1 MTSARTHV
9 SLAAALLVVGVSAC
23 TSTNAPSGGKRW
35 RERLI
40 EPLSQPTI
48 FESPVIDSQLR
59 PIVMLHTIP
68 DDNAALPDAD
78 VRIYALQARFALSDK
93 LALIATKDGYIQLE
107 PSGGGDEDGFADI
120 AGGLKYAFYEDSD
133 AGVIVTGGAIYETT
147 TGDEEV
153 LQGNGD
159 GVIRPFVSAGYDGGA
174 LNVLGL
180 VGYNH
185 PLDSDAESTSFDYH
199 MHVSYEVTPDFAPLV
214 ELNGITWT
222 DSGNALGV
230 NFEGGDLINLG
241 ATDADGSLLS
251 AALGA
256 RYRLTEMLSLG
267 AAYEVPLSSR
277 EDILNDRI
285 TFDLV
290 WSF

>member
-9 SLAAALLVVGVSAC
+9 SLAAALLVVGASAC
-23 TSTNAPSGGKRW
+23 TSTSAPAGGKRW

-93 LALIATKDGYIQLE
+93 LALIATKDGYIQIE

-133 AGVIVTGGAIYETT
+133 AGLIVTGGAIYETT

-185 PLDSDAESTSFDYH
+185 PLDADAESTSFDYH
-199 MHVSYEVTPDFAPLV
+199 VHVSYELTPDFAPLV

-241 ATDADGSLLS
+241 AADADGSLLS
-251 AALGA
+251 GALGA

>member
-1 MTSARTHV
+1 MSAISTQPVLV
-9 SLAAALLVVGVSAC
+9 SLACALGAFSCASVS
-23 TSTNAPSGGKRW
+23 SQSGAKDW
-35 RERLI
+35 SQRLI
-40 EPLSQPTI
+40 EPLTQPTI

-78 VRIYALQARFALSDK
+78 VRIYALQARFALSSR

-107 PSGGGDEDGFADI
+107 PAAGGDEDGFADI
-120 AGGLKYAFYEDSD
+120 AGGLKYAFYEDPD
-133 AGVIVTGGAIYETT
+133 AGVLVTAGAIYETT
-147 TGDEEV
+147 SGDEEV

-159 GVIRPFVSAGYDGGA
+159 GVIRPFISAGCDGGA
-174 LNVLGL
+174 LNALGV

-185 PLDSDAESTSFDYH
+185 PLDDDAESTSFDYH
-199 MHVSYEVTPDFAPLV
+199 LHLSYEVTPNFAPLI
-214 ELNGITWT
+214 EFNGVTWT

-241 ATDADGSLLS
+241 AADADGSLLS
-251 AALGA
+251 GAIGA
-256 RYRLTEMLSLG
+256 RFRVTDGFCLG
-267 AAYEVPLSSR
+267 AAYEVPISSR

-285 TFDLV
+285 TIDAI

>member
-1 MTSARTHV
+1 MN
-9 SLAAALLVVGVSAC
+9 SLPSRALLPALAFAFGAFSCATVS
-23 TSTNAPSGGKRW
+23 TPSDGKAW
-35 RERLI
+35 RSRLI
-40 EPLSQPTI
+40 EPLTQPTI

-78 VRIYALQARFALSDK
+78 VRIYALQARLALSSK

-120 AGGLKYAFYEDSD
+120 AGGLKYAFYEDPD
-133 AGVIVTGGAIYETT
+133 AGVIVTAGALYETT

-159 GVIRPFVSAGYDGGA
+159 GVIRPFLSAGYDGGQLNLLGA
-174 LNVLGL
+174 L
-180 VGYNH
+180 GYNH
-185 PLDSDAESTSFDYH
+185 PLDDDAESTSFDYH
-199 MHVSYEVTPDFAPLV
+199 LHLSYELTADFAPVL
-214 ELNGITWT
+214 ELNGVTWT
-222 DSGNALGV
+222 DSGAALGV
-230 NFEGGDLINLG
+230 DFEGGDLINLG
-241 ATDADGSLLS
+241 ASDADGSLLS
-251 AALGA
+251 GALGA
-256 RYRLTEMLSLG
+256 RYRLADNLAIG

>member
-1 MTSARTHV
+1 MSAISTQPVLV
-9 SLAAALLVVGVSAC
+9 SLACALGAFSCASVS
-23 TSTNAPSGGKRW
+23 SQSGAKDW
-35 RERLI
+35 SQRLI
-40 EPLSQPTI
+40 EPLTQPTI

-78 VRIYALQARFALSDK
+78 VRIYALQARFALSSR

-185 PLDSDAESTSFDYH
+185 PLDADAESTSFDYH
-199 MHVSYEVTPDFAPLV
+199 VHVSYEVTPDFAPLI

-241 ATDADGSLLS
+241 ASDADGSLLS
-251 AALGA
+251 AAFGA

-267 AAYEVPLSSR
+267 AAYEAPLSSR

>member
-1 MTSARTHV
+1 MNASNSRSLLLALPFALGAFSCASTSA
-9 SLAAALLVVGVSAC
+9 
-23 TSTNAPSGGKRW
+23 PSDAKSW
-35 RERLI
+35 RSRLI
-40 EPLSQPTI
+40 EPLTQPTI

-78 VRIYALQARFALSDK
+78 VRIYALQARFALNDK

-120 AGGLKYAFYEDSD
+120 AGGLKYAFYEDSN

-159 GVIRPFVSAGYDGGA
+159 GVIRPFITAGYDGGE

-185 PLDSDAESTSFDYH
+185 PLDDDAESTSFDYH
-199 MHVSYEVTPDFAPLV
+199 LHVSYELSANFAPLI
-214 ELNGITWT
+214 ELSGVTWT
-222 DSGNALGV
+222 DSGNAIGV

-241 ATDADGSLLS
+241 ASDADGSLLS
-251 AALGA
+251 GAIGA
-256 RYRLTEMLSLG
+256 RYRIADNLALG